1 MIVRYETID
10 GKVFSTEKEALEH
23 ERGISFLMYDE
34 NARETDDTEKAIFV
48 VLLNSRSATSF
59 IEKCEVNGD
68 LIYTGIDHGDVG
80 VFYYDY
86 YEERYK
92 MYDNYDYEN
101 LQKAKNLYDKFSHIE
116 N

>member
-1 MIVRYETID
+1 MIVRYETVD
-10 GKVFSTEKEALEH
+10 GKVFSTEAEALEH
-23 ERGISFLMYDE
+23 EQGISFLMYDQNVKETNDTE
-34 NARETDDTEKAIFV
+34 NAVFV
-48 VLLNSRSATSF
+48 VLLNDCSATSF
-59 IEKCEVNGD
+59 IEKCEANGD
-68 LIYTGIDHGDVG
+68 LIYTGIDYGDVG

-101 LQKAKNLYDKFSHIE
+101 LQKAKNLYDKISHIE